1 MKRCIQCGRNLPDN
15 AQSCPYCGTQQNAM
29 MRPVPA
35 QQRQDNAGSFCPYC
49 GRRLERGSRFCAG
62 CGATVNGGPDYGA
75 RSASGTS
82 SDVLKIICLIAALLY
97 QRTAVSAIGYFTYYF
112 MADKIWGLFMFVA
125 AEWSVLIL
133 AMIGL
138 KCGRRYGK
146 NMICALMGG
155 AILKVIMHIIRL
167 VRTSGMFYYYVTN
180 MVSDILGIILT
191 IAATGVICYLMQ
203 RDGILDFNNGETL
216 GQTIQGIPQA
226 LKQMLDLNLNKGSTG
241 SYPGGRRAG
250 FNEATPGGRLR
261 TMFASELF
269 FIFVCVYSLKLIFN
283 INSGFVWLNVGPN
296 LFPLLTCCGLL
307 LIFYSNNWKDRI
319 DDGGFFL
326 INLTLSFKFYLGIAG
341 AVITGI
347 ILLIVTVI
355 AGAYMLIVD
364 LLVAVYLF
372 LGIFYWWTLKRTVE
386 SARGVI
392 RGTEH
397 TVYTSVYPVVI
408 LVIQAVYKVGMFI
421 WACIMQIVANSL
433 IYTVDQYGNSAT
445 DFINEILREA
455 GLGYGDVSGL
465 TQQIIAPINSWIQN
479 IFGFSQ
485 NPLIML
491 IGIAVPI
498 FEIML
503 LLKLRSYRNA

>member
-1 MKRCIQCGRNLPDN
+1 MKRCIQCGRSLTDN
-15 AQSCPYCGTQQNAM
+15 AQSCPYCGRQQNAM

-35 QQRQDNAGSFCPYC
+35 QQRQRSNEGSFCPYC

-62 CGATVNGGPDYGA
+62 CGATVNGGPDCLVIRG
-75 RSASGTS
+75 GTS
-82 SDVLKIICLIAALLY
+82 SDVLKIICLIAAVLY
-97 QRTAVSAIGYFTYYF
+97 QSTAVSAIGYFSHYF
-112 MADKIWGLFMFVA
+112 MADRVWGFFMFVA
-125 AEWSVLIL
+125 AAWSVLIL

-138 KCGRRYGK
+138 KCDRLYGK
-146 NMICALMGG
+146 NMMCALLGG
-155 AILKVIMHIIRL
+155 AILKIVMHIIRL
-167 VRTSGMFYYYVTN
+167 VRTSGIFYYYVTN
-180 MVSDILGIILT
+180 IVSDIFGIILT

-203 RDGILDFNNGETL
+203 RDGMLDFNNGETF
-216 GQTIQGIPQA
+216 GQAIQGIPQA
-226 LKQMLDLNLNKGSTG
+226 LKQMLDLNLSKGNA
-241 SYPGGRRAG
+241 GGRRGG
-250 FNEATPGGRLR
+250 FNEATPIGRLR
-261 TMFASELF
+261 TIFSSELF
-269 FIFVCVYSLKLIFN
+269 FIFVCVYSLELVFN
-283 INSGFVWLNVGPN
+283 INSGFAWLNVIPN

-347 ILLIVTVI
+347 ILLIATVI
-355 AGAYMLIVD
+355 VGAYMLIAD
-364 LLVAVYLF
+364 LLVAVYLS
-372 LGIFYWWTLKRTVE
+372 LGIFYWWTMKKTVE
-386 SARGVI
+386 TARGVA

-397 TVYTSVYPVVI
+397 SVYTSVYPVVI
-408 LVIQAVYKVGMFI
+408 LVIQAIGKVGKFI
-421 WACIMQIVANSL
+421 WACIMQIVASSL
-433 IYTVDQYGNSAT
+433 IYTVDQYGNSTT
-445 DFINEILREA
+445 DFVNEILREA

-491 IGIAVPI
+491 LGIAVPI

-503 LLKLRSYRNA
+503 LMKLRSYRNA